1 MMERAESCQKLYT
14 RMRLWE
20 FPDEYVI
27 EPTDGSSASS
37 LSISRVDA
45 SIKLIG
51 RLLYLVTHLLCF
63 SIQYWSLIGKM
74 LDVLLDVYVCSVL
87 QMVFQNAALSVF
99 LRFRRFLE

>member
-1 MMERAESCQKLYT
+1 MMERSESCQKLYT

-45 SIKLIG
+45 SMKLIG
-51 RLLYLVTHLLCF
+51 GLLYLVYSFAMPLY
-63 SIQYWSLIGKM
+63 SM
-74 LDVLLDVYVCSVL
+74 L
-87 QMVFQNAALSVF
+87 VFVW
-99 LRFRRFLE
+99 